1 VSGRLTRRA
10 AALGPAAPVRV
21 VHLGLG
27 GFHRAHQ
34 AWYTAY
40 DPDWGIAA
48 YSFTSTAVPEALAAQ
63 DGLFTLVTRGAGP
76 PEAELITSLSRAHPG
91 ADTERWLTDLAS
103 PEVAV
108 LTLTVTEAAYQVPEP
123 GHDAALNRIVAG
135 LRRRRR
141 DSGAP
146 LAIVPC
152 DNVPDNGAVLR
163 RALLET
169 AERTDPQLASW
180 IEGSVA
186 VASTVV
192 DRITPATTQSDVDT
206 ARQLTG
212 FADAAPAVTEP
223 FTEWLLAGDF
233 PLGRPAWERGGAQFA
248 ADADELAQY
257 QQRKLWL
264 LNGSHSLLAYA
275 GLARQRDTVDEAIA
289 DPALS
294 ELVESWW
301 DVAAA
306 HSQLPAEHLD
316 QYRQHLRS
324 RYANPSI
331 RHHLRQIGKDG
342 SQKIPARIL
351 PVLRAER
358 ERGRLP
364 RAAVAVLAAWIRYLQ
379 REPVHDPRADEFTA
393 LATSDSP
400 VRGVLRGLDP
410 ALARD
415 GELVT
420 EVHRER
426 LTFG

>member
-1 VSGRLTRRA
+1 MTGRLNRRA
-10 AALGPAAPVRV
+10 AALDPAAPVRV

-34 AWYTAY
+34 AWYTGH
-40 DPDWGIAA
+40 DPEWGIAA
-48 YSFTSTAVPEALAAQ
+48 YSFTSTAVPQALAAQ
-63 DGLFTLVTRGAGP
+63 DGVFTLLTRGRGTP
-76 PEAELITSLSRAHPG
+76 QAEIVTSVSRAHPG
-91 ADTERWLTDLAS
+91 ADTEQWLADLAS

-108 LTLTVTEAAYQVPEP
+108 LTLTVTEAAYRVPEP
-123 GHDAALNRIVAG
+123 GVDAALHRIVAG
-135 LRRRRR
+135 LRQRHRG
-141 DSGAP
+141 SAAP

-169 AERTDPQLASW
+169 AERVDPQLASW
-180 IEGSVA
+180 IEESVP

-206 ARQLTG
+206 AREWTG

-223 FTEWLLAGDF
+223 FTEWLIAGDF
-233 PLGRPAWERGGAQFA
+233 PLGRPAWERGGAHFA
-248 ADADELAQY
+248 AGPAELAQY

-275 GLARQRDTVDEAIA
+275 GLARGLDTVDEAIA

-301 DVAAA
+301 DAAA
-306 HSQLPAEHLD
+306 THSQLPTAHLD
-316 QYRQHLRS
+316 QYRAHLRS

-358 ERGRLP
+358 ERARLP
-364 RAAVAVLAAWIRYLQ
+364 RAAAAAVAAWIRYLQ
-379 REPVHDPRADEFTA
+379 KEPVHDPRADEFTA

-400 VRGVLRGLDP
+400 ERAVLGGLDP
-410 ALARD
+410 ALAQD
-415 GELVT
+415 AELVT
-420 EVHRER
+420 EVHRQR
-426 LTFG
+426 LALD

>member
-1 VSGRLTRRA
+1 MTGRLNRRA
-10 AALGPAAPVRV
+10 AAGPAAPVRV

-34 AWYTAY
+34 AWYTAQ

-48 YSFTSTAVPEALAAQ
+48 YSFTSTAVPRALAEQ
-63 DGLFTLVTRGAGP
+63 DGLFTLVRRGGGE
-76 PEAELITSLSRAHPG
+76 PEAEIVPAISRAHPG
-91 ADTERWLTDLAS
+91 GDTEQWLADLAS
-103 PEVAV
+103 PETAV

-123 GHDAALNRIVAG
+123 GVDAALNRIVAG
-135 LRRRRR
+135 LLRRRR
-141 DSGAP
+141 DSAAP

-163 RALLET
+163 RALLAT
-169 AERTDPQLASW
+169 AERQDPQLASW
-180 IEGSVA
+180 IEESVA

-206 ARQLTG
+206 ARELTG

-223 FTEWLLAGDF
+223 FTEWLIAGNF
-233 PLGRPAWERGGAQFA
+233 PLGRPAWERGGAQFT
-248 ADADELAQY
+248 ADAHELAQY

-264 LNGSHSLLAYA
+264 LNGSHSLLAYT
-275 GLARQRDTVDEAIA
+275 GTARGWDTVDEAVA

-294 ELVESWW
+294 ELVEAWW
-301 DVAAA
+301 DTAAA
-306 HSQLPAEHLD
+306 HSALPTEHLD
-316 QYRQHLRS
+316 EYRAHLRS

-358 ERGRLP
+358 ERGRVP
-364 RAAVAVLAAWIRYLQ
+364 RAAAAALAAWIRHLQ
-379 REPVHDPRADEFTA
+379 SEPVHDPRAGEFTA
-393 LATSDSP
+393 LARSETP
-400 VRGVLRGLDP
+400 VRSVLGGLDP
-410 ALARD
+410 PLGQDAD
-415 GELVT
+415 LVT
-420 EVHRER
+420 EVHRQR